1 MGKIYLDQFVVQ
13 QEQYF
18 SSLLLWPEKKKPKQT

>member
-1 MGKIYLDQFVVQ
+1 MGKIYLLQFVVQ

-18 SSLLLWPEKKKPKQT
+18 SSSLLFPEKQKSKQT